1 MAPEAEKAPASAGRC
16 CGLSPST
23 WAIVATFLV
32 LLAVDVSRPPS
43 DQLSASVLLWSIDL
57 YQATISPALAAGG
70 ARCRFEPSC
79 SHYGEEAIR
88 KYGTLKGVGLTARRI
103 LRCGPWT
110 PAGTLDEP

>member
-1 MAPEAEKAPASAGRC
+1 MAPEAEKPPTPSRRR
-16 CGLSPST
+16 CGLSPRT
-23 WAIVATFLV
+23 WAVVSILFV
-32 LLAVDVSRPPS
+32 LLAVDVSRPPAA
-43 DQLSASVLLWSIDL
+43 QLSAAVLLWSIDL
-57 YQATISPALAAGG
+57 YQATASPLLAAGG
-70 ARCRFEPSC
+70 AKCRFEPSC